1 MEPDV
6 MVISVRHIPFKEAE
20 GILNR
25 WNQKEQGYLFSIV
38 AQDKDITEYLN
49 KKYIFEKTC

>member
-6 MVISVRHIPFKEAE
+6 MVVSVRHIPFKEAE

-25 WNQKEQGYLFSIV
+25 WNQKEQGYLFSIESPVKEV
-38 AQDKDITEYLN
+38 ADYLTQ
-49 KKYIFEKTC
+49 KYISGRE